1 MEIDRFVVLKF
12 GGSSLATADH
22 LKRIVNIIRDARSK
36 GQIACVVSA
45 MGESTDHL
53 LEALA
58 AARSGEREHAQA
70 LARQIE
76 KRASEEAHLFLSS
89 LPSRAKV
96 SLSTKLEKLTTAL
109 CRLLEG
115 VSLIEEESPSTRDN
129 VLAFGERYS
138 VEVLS
143 SLLDAAGV
151 NALAVD
157 AREWL
162 TTSDT
167 FGEAVVDWSRTQ
179 TQIARLEPTWRD
191 VVSVHPGF
199 VGQTSDHRTTTLGR
213 NGSDYTAT
221 VLARGLDAEQVTIWT
236 DTSGVMTA
244 DPKLVED
251 AYPVRRLSYME
262 ALELAN
268 FGARMFHARTMIPLI
283 ESGIPLSI
291 RNLQDPNDPGTYVD
305 RDGSRDRNR
314 PSCVASLEGVAVLE
328 VDAKRV
334 ADALAIGERVLK
346 ALAQTE
352 IQVWMATQSG
362 HGQSVSVVVD
372 AQRVDRAT
380 RAIREELSQ
389 EILRGDVE
397 RVGSRSPV
405 TLVTLVAEAMGKSV
419 NVAGRMFG
427 TLGTAGIGVWAIAQ
441 SGSSRSIACAVDA
454 RDTREAVQLVHAA
467 FNLSEERVHVVVL
480 GPGTV
485 GRELLDQIRT
495 QADHLARETGV
506 RLEVAGLSNSR
517 RYVVDPSGIDLSAW
531 PRLLEEGTAFEAAAD
546 PDVLLSR
553 VEKLSVRIL
562 VDCTAASGM
571 QDVYRRAFA
580 RGFHVVAANKQ
591 PLTIGWAERQQLF
604 REARARHRFYHYETT
619 VGASLPVIDTLR
631 NLVRTGDRISRVEGS
646 LSGTLGYLCNALMDG
661 IPLSEAVRDAKQQG
675 YTEPH
680 PRDDLTGMDAAR
692 KALILARELGL
703 ALEMEE
709 VKVEPLVPADMLAAD
724 DLDGFFACLER
735 YDTTMAET
743 VEAQKAAGRVL
754 RYLATVDPHAPGN
767 ASVLRVGPTWIP
779 ADHPATRLEGTQAFL
794 AFFTER
800 YAEHPLVIQGA
811 GAGGAVTAAG
821 VLADVLKIAQ
831 SMRGR

>member
-1 MEIDRFVVLKF
+1 METDRFVVLKF
-12 GGSSLATADH
+12 GGSSLATTDRLH
-22 LKRIVNIIRDARSK
+22 RIIDIIRDARSTHEV
-36 GQIACVVSA
+36 ACVVSA
-45 MGESTDHL
+45 MSDTTDRL

-58 AARSGEREHAQA
+58 LARSGNREQAQVR
-70 LARQIE
+70 ARQIE
-76 KRASEEAHLFLSS
+76 RLASDQAHDFLDGAQHLETELSARLEA
-89 LPSRAKV
+89 
-96 SLSTKLEKLTTAL
+96 LTMAL

-138 VEVLS
+138 VEILTT
-143 SLLDAAGV
+143 LLNAAEV
-151 NALAVD
+151 HALGVD

-162 TTSDT
+162 ATSDT
-167 FGEAVVDWSRTQ
+167 FGEAIVDWPKTQ
-179 TQIARLEPTWRD
+179 TRIARLEPAWRD
-191 VVSVHPGF
+191 VVTVHPGF
-199 VGQTSDHRTTTLGR
+199 VGRTADGRTTTLGR

-221 VLARGLDAEQVTIWT
+221 LLARGLDADRITIWT

-244 DPKLVED
+244 DPDLVED
-251 AYPVRRLSYME
+251 AYPVRHLSYME

-268 FGARMFHARTMIPLI
+268 FGTRMFHARTMIPLI

-291 RNLQDPNDPGTYVD
+291 RNLLDPDDPGTYVD
-305 RDGSRDRNR
+305 REGGLDRDR
-314 PSCVASLEGVAVLE
+314 PTCVASLQGVAVLE
-328 VDAKRV
+328 IDAKRV
-334 ADALAIGERVLK
+334 AGALGIGERILK
-346 ALAQTE
+346 ALAHAE
-352 IQVWMATQSG
+352 IHVWMVTQSG
-362 HGQSVSVVVD
+362 HGQSVSAVVN
-372 AQRVDRAT
+372 AERVDQAT

-405 TLVTLVAEAMGKSV
+405 TLVTLVAETMGKSV

-454 RDTREAVQLVHAA
+454 RDTRDAVQIVHAA
-467 FNLSEERVHVVVL
+467 FNLSEERVQVIVL

-495 QADHLARETGV
+495 QADQLAADTGV

-517 RYVVDPSGIDLSAW
+517 RYVVDPAGIDLSEW
-531 PRLLEEGTAFEAAAD
+531 PRLLEQGTPFEGPAD
-546 PDVLLSR
+546 PDQLLAR
-553 VEKLSVRIL
+553 TDKLSVRIL
-562 VDCTAASGM
+562 VDCTAAAGM
-571 QDVYRRAFA
+571 QSAYRRAFA
-580 RGFHVVAANKQ
+580 RGFHVVAANKK
-591 PLTIGWAERQQLF
+591 PLTIEWSERQQLF
-604 REARARHRFYHYETT
+604 REAQARHRFYHYETT

-631 NLVRTGDRISRVEGS
+631 NLVRTGDQISRVEGS

-661 IPLSEAVRDAKQQG
+661 VLLSEAVRDAKQRG

-692 KALILARELGL
+692 KALILARELGV
-703 ALEMEE
+703 AIEIED
-709 VKVEPLVPADMLAAD
+709 VQVEPLVPAEMLAAD

-735 YDTTMAET
+735 YDPTMDKIVRTER
-743 VEAQKAAGRVL
+743 AAGRVL
-754 RYLATVDPHAPGN
+754 RYLATVDPHAAEKSN
-767 ASVLRVGPTWIP
+767 ILRVGPMWIP
-779 ADHPATRLEGTQAFL
+779 ADHPATRLQGTQAFL

-821 VLADVLKIAQ
+821 VLADILKIAQ

>member
-1 MEIDRFVVLKF
+1 METDRFVVLKF
-12 GGSSLATADH
+12 GGSSLATADR
-22 LKRIVNIIRDARSK
+22 LKRIIEIIRDARSK
-36 GQIACVVSA
+36 NQVACVVSA
-45 MGESTDHL
+45 MGDTTDHL
-53 LEALA
+53 VEALA
-58 AARSGEREHAQA
+58 IAKRGEREQAQA
-70 LARQIE
+70 RARRIE
-76 KRASEEAHLFLSS
+76 RRASEEAHLLLAAYPSQVEANLS
-89 LPSRAKV
+89 A
-96 SLSTKLEKLTTAL
+96 KLERLTTAL
-109 CRLLEG
+109 GRLLEG
-115 VSLIEEESPSTRDN
+115 VSLIEEDSPSTRDN

-138 VEVLS
+138 VAVLS
-143 SLLDAAGV
+143 TLLEATGV
-151 NALAVD
+151 HALAVD

-162 TTSDT
+162 TTSNA

-179 TQIARLEPTWRD
+179 TQIARLEPVWRD

-221 VLARGLDAEQVTIWT
+221 LLARGLEAEQITIWT

-244 DPKLVED
+244 DPDLVED

-268 FGARMFHARTMIPLI
+268 FGARMLHTRTMIPLI
-283 ESGIPLSI
+283 ESGIPLAI
-291 RNLQDPNDPGTYVD
+291 RNLQDPEDPGTYVD
-305 RDGSRDRNR
+305 REGSRDRHR
-314 PSCVASLEGVAVLE
+314 PTCVASLQGVAVLE

-334 ADALAIGERVLK
+334 ADALAVGERVLK
-346 ALAQTE
+346 ALAQTGVH
-352 IQVWMATQSG
+352 VWMATQSG

-372 AQRVDRAT
+372 AQRIDQAT

-454 RDTREAVQLVHAA
+454 RDTREAVNLVHAA

-485 GRELLDQIRT
+485 GKELLDQIRT
-495 QADHLARETGV
+495 QADQLAQETEI

-517 RYVVDPSGIDLSAW
+517 RYIVDPAGIDLSAW
-531 PRLLEEGTAFEAAAD
+531 PQRLEEGTLFEGGAD
-546 PDVLLSR
+546 PDALLAR
-553 VEKLSVRIL
+553 TEKLSVRIL
-562 VDCTAASGM
+562 VDCTAATGM
-571 QDVYRRAFA
+571 ENVYRRAFA
-580 RGFHVVAANKQ
+580 RGFHVVAANKH
-591 PLTIGWAERQQLF
+591 PLTIGWTERQQLF
-604 REARARHRFYHYETT
+604 REAQARYRYFHYETT

-661 IPLSEAVRDAKQQG
+661 IPLSEAVRDAKQKG

-703 ALEMEE
+703 ALELPE
-709 VKVEPLVPADMLAAD
+709 VKVEPLVPAEMLAAD

-735 YDTTMAET
+735 YDATMTKT
-743 VEAQKAAGRVL
+743 VETQKAAGQVL
-754 RYLATVDPHAPGN
+754 RYLATVDPHTADRT
-767 ASVLRVGPTWIP
+767 AALRVGPTWIP